1 VAVYDFHRIAIH
13 EFGHT
18 LGLNHPDEFGQS
30 VVAIMNS
37 RISDTDGLQPD
48 DIAGVNAIYPAV
60 APSAGVLENPQAGS
74 FQSGIGIVSGWV
86 CQASQVDVVI
96 DGTATFQAAYG
107 TSRED
112 TRSVCSDANNGF
124 GLLINWNLLGDGVH
138 TMGALADGAQFGSAT
153 FTVTT
158 LGTEF
163 LGGASGRY
171 RASDFPHPGTNVIIR
186 WQESLQNFVIEGVE
200 KSP

>member
-37 RISDTDGLQPD
+37 RISDIDELQPD

-60 APSAGVLENPQAGS
+60 APSAGTLENPQAGS
-74 FQSGIGIVSGWV
+74 FQSGIGLVSGWQ
-86 CQASQVDVVI
+86 C
-96 DGTATFQAAYG
+96 TANTITVGFDSGPQILAAYG

-112 TRSVCSDANNGF
+112 TRSVCGDANNGF
-124 GLLINWNLLGDGVH
+124 GLLFNWNLLGDGVH
-138 TMGALADGAQFGSAT
+138 TIHAFADGVQFASAT

-158 LGTEF
+158 FGTEF
-163 LGGASGRY
+163 LRGASGRY
-171 RASDFPHPGTNVIIR
+171 RLLDFPQAGTNVIVL
-186 WQESLQNFVIEGVE
+186 WQESTQNFVIESVE
-200 KSP
+200 